1 MIQSLIKQLRTMKLK
16 CGKNE
21 TAIPYLHIYQSSSDN
36 ISMPDSATPYIWLV
50 ADGSMR
56 LHTPSGIMD
65 YLPGQYSVS
74 AIDTPIAGQVLTRS
88 EYQDFI
94 AVSVSFTLDDAISVI
109 LDIEGDLTERIMQ
122 SDLDT
127 EVMTDFD
134 KKVTESVLRL
144 IKMQNH
150 PEQIA
155 FSAKM
160 VRKEMIFDVLCGTC
174 GKQFMQSITGIQQAG
189 EIYRINSWIKENYKE
204 SFSVED
210 LAKLGNMSVSNFHQK
225 FKSAVGMGPLQ
236 CQKRLRLTEARRQ
249 MLDENASVTEAAT
262 NVGYDSI
269 SQFYR
274 DYKKMFMVTPTEDI
288 QILKKQMQK

>member
-1 MIQSLIKQLRTMKLK
+1 MKQLRTMKLK

-88 EYQDFI
+88 EHQDFI

-109 LDIEGDLTERIMQ
+109 LDIEGNLTERIMQ

-127 EVMTDFD
+127 EVMADFD
-134 KKVTESVLRL
+134 KKVMESVLRL

-189 EIYRINSWIKENYKE
+189 EIYRINSWIKKNYKE

-225 FKSAVGMGPLQ
+225 FKNAVGMGPLQ

-249 MLDENASVTEAAT
+249 MLDENATVTEAAT

-269 SQFYR
+269 SQFNR
-274 DYKKMFMVTPTEDI
+274 DYKKMFMTTPTEDI
-288 QILKKQMQK
+288 QILKKQIKK

>member
-1 MIQSLIKQLRTMKLK
+1 MIQSLMKQLRTMKLK

-88 EYQDFI
+88 EHQDFI

-109 LDIEGDLTERIMQ
+109 LDIEGNLTERIMQ

-127 EVMTDFD
+127 EVMADFD
-134 KKVTESVLRL
+134 KKVMESVLRL

-189 EIYRINSWIKENYKE
+189 EIYRINSWIKKNYKE

-225 FKSAVGMGPLQ
+225 FKNAVGMGPLQ

-249 MLDENASVTEAAT
+249 MLDENATVTEAAT

-269 SQFYR
+269 SQFNR
-274 DYKKMFMVTPTEDI
+274 DYKKMFMTTPTEDI
-288 QILKKQMQK
+288 QILKKQIKK

>member
-74 AIDTPIAGQVLTRS
+74 AIDTPIAGQILTRS
-88 EYQDFI
+88 EHQDFI

-109 LDIEGDLTERIMQ
+109 LDIEGNLTERIMQ
-122 SDLDT
+122 SDLDA

-144 IKMQNH
+144 IKMQHH

-189 EIYRINSWIKENYKE
+189 EIYKINTWIKENYKE
-204 SFSVED
+204 NFSVEE

-269 SQFYR
+269 SQFNR
-274 DYKKMFMVTPTEDI
+274 DYKKMFMATPTDDI
-288 QILKKQMQK
+288 QILKKQMKK

>member
-1 MIQSLIKQLRTMKLK
+1 MIQSLIKQLRTMKLE

-21 TAIPYLHIYQSSSDN
+21 TSIPYLNIYKSCSSD
-36 ISMPDSATPYIWLV
+36 IIMPDSATPYLWLI

-74 AIDTPIAGQVLTRS
+74 AIDTPIAGQILTQS

-94 AVSVSFTLDDAISVI
+94 AISVAFTLNEAISVI

-122 SDLDT
+122 SDLDA
-127 EVMTDFD
+127 EVMADFD
-134 KKVTESVLRL
+134 NKVIESVLRL
-144 IKMQNH
+144 IKMQKS
-150 PEQIA
+150 PEEIA
-155 FSAKM
+155 FSAKI
-160 VRKEMIFDVLCGTC
+160 VRKEMIFDVFCGTC

-204 SFSVED
+204 SFSVEE

-225 FKSAVGMGPLQ
+225 FKSAVGMGSLQ

-249 MLDENASVTEAAT
+249 MLDENVSVTEAAT

-269 SQFYR
+269 SQFNR
-274 DYKKMFMVTPTEDI
+274 DYKKMFMTTPTEDI
-288 QILKKQMQK
+288 QILKKQIKK

>member
-1 MIQSLIKQLRTMKLK
+1 MIQILIKQLRTMELK
-16 CGKNE
+16 CGKNK

-94 AVSVSFTLDDAISVI
+94 AVSVAFTLDDVISVI

-122 SDLDT
+122 SDLDA
-127 EVMTDFD
+127 EVMADFD

-144 IKMQNH
+144 IKMQDH

-155 FSAKM
+155 FSAKI

-249 MLDENASVTEAAT
+249 MLDENATVTEAAT

-269 SQFYR
+269 SQFNR

>member
-16 CGKNE
+16 CGENE
-21 TAIPYLHIYQSSSDN
+21 TAIPYLHIYQSNSNN

-127 EVMTDFD
+127 EVMADFD

-160 VRKEMIFDVLCGTC
+160 VRKEMIFDVLCGAC

-249 MLDENASVTEAAT
+249 MLDENISVTEAAT

-269 SQFYR
+269 SQFNR
-274 DYKKMFMVTPTEDI
+274 DYKKMFMATPTEDI

>member
-1 MIQSLIKQLRTMKLK
+1 MIQSLMKQLRTMKLK

-88 EYQDFI
+88 EHQDFI

-109 LDIEGDLTERIMQ
+109 LDIEGNLTERIMQ

-127 EVMTDFD
+127 EVMADFD
-134 KKVTESVLRL
+134 KKVMESVLRL

-189 EIYRINSWIKENYKE
+189 EIYRINSWIKKNYKE

-225 FKSAVGMGPLQ
+225 FKNAVGMGPLQ

-249 MLDENASVTEAAT
+249 MLDENATVSEAAT

-269 SQFYR
+269 SQFNR
-274 DYKKMFMVTPTEDI
+274 DYKKMFMTTPTEDI
-288 QILKKQMQK
+288 QILKKQRKK

>member
-1 MIQSLIKQLRTMKLK
+1 MIQSLMKHLRTMKLK

-74 AIDTPIAGQVLTRS
+74 VIDTPIAGQVLTRS

-269 SQFYR
+269 SQFNR

>member
-1 MIQSLIKQLRTMKLK
+1 MIQSLMKQLRTMKLK

-88 EYQDFI
+88 EHQDFI

-109 LDIEGDLTERIMQ
+109 LDIEGNLTERIMQ

-127 EVMTDFD
+127 EVMADFD
-134 KKVTESVLRL
+134 KKVMESVLRL

-189 EIYRINSWIKENYKE
+189 EIYRINSWIKKNYKE

-225 FKSAVGMGPLQ
+225 FKNAVGMGTLQ

-249 MLDENASVTEAAT
+249 MLDENATVTEAAT

-269 SQFYR
+269 SQFNR
-274 DYKKMFMVTPTEDI
+274 DYKKMFMTTPTEDI
-288 QILKKQMQK
+288 QILKKQIKK

>member
-21 TAIPYLHIYQSSSDN
+21 TAIPYLHIYQSISPN
-36 ISMPDSATPYIWLV
+36 IIMPDSAAPYIWLI

-109 LDIEGDLTERIMQ
+109 LDIEGNLTERIMQ
-122 SDLDT
+122 SDLDV
-127 EVMTDFD
+127 EVMADFD
-134 KKVTESVLRL
+134 KKVTESVLHL

-174 GKQFMQSITGIQQAG
+174 GRQFIQSITGIQQAG
-189 EIYRINSWIKENYKE
+189 EIYKINTWIKENYKE
-204 SFSVED
+204 NFSVKE

-269 SQFYR
+269 SQFNR
-274 DYKKMFMVTPTEDI
+274 DYKKMFMTTPTEDI
-288 QILKKQMQK
+288 QILKKHMQK

>member
-1 MIQSLIKQLRTMKLK
+1 MIQSLMKQLRTMKLK

-88 EYQDFI
+88 EHQDFI

-109 LDIEGDLTERIMQ
+109 LDIEGNLTERIMQ

-127 EVMTDFD
+127 EVMADFD
-134 KKVTESVLRL
+134 KKVMESVLRL

-189 EIYRINSWIKENYKE
+189 EIYRINSWIKKNYKE

-225 FKSAVGMGPLQ
+225 FKNAVGMGPLQ

-249 MLDENASVTEAAT
+249 MLDENATVSEAAT

-269 SQFYR
+269 SQFNR
-274 DYKKMFMVTPTEDI
+274 DYKKMFMTTPTEDI
-288 QILKKQMQK
+288 QILKKQIKK